1 MHAAFLGDVV
11 EELQKGPFEL
21 QIAWAEDVGGEPGER
36 PAKTSRVES
45 FPQSPGDLGER
56 LFSGLRHLSQTFSRV
71 AAIGSDHPELRAATV
86 ADAFTRLTGADVV
99 LGPTTDGG
107 YYLIGV
113 RREIL
118 DQALFTGIPWSTEAV
133 LETTLQRCEELG
145 LRVELLPEGRD
156 VDVPEDLD
164 GLAERLA
171 SGGAHCQRTIATL
184 RDLGRLPAAE
194 EESCVS

>member
-86 ADAFTRLTGADVV
+86 ADATPCWPAPVSAMMRV
-99 LGPTTDGG
+99 LPM
-107 YYLIGV
+107 
-113 RREIL
+113 RRARRI
-118 DQALFTGIPWSTEAV
+118 
-133 LETTLQRCEELG
+133 
-145 LRVELLPEGRD
+145 
-156 VDVPEDLD
+156 
-164 GLAERLA
+164 
-171 SGGAHCQRTIATL
+171 
-184 RDLGRLPAAE
+184 
-194 EESCVS
+194 